1 MPASLIT
8 RTRLL
13 PYHGTVTVKQGDM
26 VQATD
31 VVAEL
36 AYIPGVLSKV
46 QAARQL
52 DIQPTA
58 LSNYMLRS
66 VGDKVEQGESLAVS
80 FMFGEARQAVS
91 TASGYI
97 GLVSD
102 SLGTVYVRQPV
113 PVGSD
118 QPAVINLLEE
128 LNISKLGLIGAL
140 RVRPNRMVTPGQ
152 VLAVRQGPRPQAV
165 LSPIYG
171 RVESIT
177 DGIITILPTHTRTQ
191 LNAYIAGR
199 VRQVIP
205 HEGVVIEA
213 WAHVVTGAYGVGS
226 ESGGEILL
234 VADADQV
241 LDISAV
247 TGEWQGKIV
256 VAGRTASLELLQA
269 ANEAGCAGVVVAHMR
284 SDTLATYAG
293 SNSRPGITGEDELLM
308 PVMLTERFSPTMM
321 RSSIWQEFSSLQG
334 RYASMSGKTQ
344 IRAGLVRPEVVV
356 CEAEWPKELPT
367 SEVTSGAV
375 QVGDL
380 VRVLR
385 SPYLDRIGRVMALPK
400 ERQVIATG
408 SSVRVAEV
416 LIDEELVTLPVA
428 NLVKIA
434 EGGTHDD

>member
-1 MPASLIT
+1 MPASLVT

-58 LSNYMLRS
+58 LSRHMLRS

-80 FMFGEARQAVS
+80 FMFGEAKQAVS

-152 VLAVRQGPRPQAV
+152 VLAVRQGTRPQSV

-199 VRQVIP
+199 VQQVIP
-205 HEGVVIEA
+205 HQGVVIEA
-213 WAHVVTGAYGVGS
+213 WAHVITGVYGVGS

-241 LDISAV
+241 LDASAV
-247 TGEWQGKIV
+247 TSEWQGKIV

-269 ANEAGCAGVVVAHMR
+269 ANEVGCAGVVVAHMC
-284 SDTLATYAG
+284 SDALATYAG

-356 CEAEWPKELPT
+356 CEAEWPEKLPT

-385 SPYLDRIGRVMALPK
+385 SPYLDRIGRVVVLPR

-408 SSVRVAEV
+408 SRVRVAEV